1 MKLFKNGITKDYQSF
16 IEYNITDVEL
26 VDRLEDKLKLIELLI
41 TMAYDCKVNYSDMLG
56 SVKYWDIL
64 IYNYLRKKNIIVPQK
79 RKHSAKAERYEGAY
93 VKDPQ
98 VGMHNWVVSLDLN
111 SLYPHLIMQY
121 NISPETLIKQVKN
134 VDVDKLL
141 NQKIDTSF
149 LPKDTTITPNGA
161 IFRTDKKGFFPEL
174 MEKIYNDRVIYK
186 RKSIKI

>member
-1 MKLFKNGITKDYQSF
+1 
-16 IEYNITDVEL
+16 
-26 VDRLEDKLKLIELLI
+26 
-41 TMAYDCKVNYSDMLG
+41 MAYDCKVNYSDMLG

-79 RKHSAKAERYEGAY
+79 RKHSSKAERYEGAY

-111 SLYPHLIMQY
+111 SLYPHLIMQF

-161 IFRTDKKGFFPEL
+161 IFRTDKKGFLPEL
-174 MEKIYNDRVIYK
+174 MEKIYNDRVI
-186 RKSIKI
+186 